1 MTYSIRTRSIGW
13 AFIFLVCA
21 TVFIGLTLK
30 VNAVRSEVR
39 LAERKIVALEREKRL
54 LETEFETRA
63 NQQQLADWNAV
74 DFGYEAPTA
83 GQFME
88 DERELAQL
96 GAPKAVGAPDPIQMA
111 LGADKQAQGEEAGVS
126 IMSMVSPL
134 TGKPIEEDDPAA
146 DDTHALDEAGASE
159 LSPLPEVKPATADE
173 LDIINK
179 LTQPERSGESD
190 PASAGN
196 APE

>member
-21 TVFIGLTLK
+21 AVFVGLTLK

-96 GAPKAVGAPDPIQMA
+96 GAPKAIGAPDPIQMA
-111 LGADKQAQGEEAGVS
+111 LGPNAQSNGEESGAT

-134 TGKPIEEDDPAA
+134 TGKPIEEGA
-146 DDTHALDEAGASE
+146 DNTTDAHALEDAEANE
-159 LSPLPEVKPATADE
+159 LSPLPQVKPATTEE
-173 LDIINK
+173 LDIIER
-179 LTQPERSGESD
+179 LTQPVPSTGSD
-190 PASAGN
+190 SSSEGDAQQ
-196 APE
+196 

>member
-13 AFIFLVCA
+13 AVIFMVCA
-21 TVFIGLTLK
+21 AAFIGLTMK

-74 DFGYEAPTA
+74 DFGFQAPGA
-83 GQFME
+83 AQFMV
-88 DERELAQL
+88 DERELAEL
-96 GAPKAVGAPDPIQMA
+96 GAPRAVGAPDPIQMA
-111 LGADKQAQGEEAGVS
+111 LSPDEGANSEEDGAS

-134 TGKPIEEDDPAA
+134 TGKPMEDGEAVEYEGSPATDA
-146 DDTHALDEAGASE
+146 I
-159 LSPLPEVKPATADE
+159 SPMPEVKPATADE
-173 LDIINK
+173 LDIINS
-179 LTQPERSGESD
+179 LTQSDQPDEGGSSGQEEAD
-190 PASAGN
+190 Q
-196 APE
+196 